1 MTEENLVQ
9 MNEENLAKLSDSQF
23 AIFSVFTSINRPA
36 KAGPVWVQ
44 YPRAQI
50 DKTLQVLELIM
61 RKDYGF
67 TKASDQIQSEEQ

>member
-1 MTEENLVQ
+1 MTEDNID
-9 MNEENLAKLSDSQF
+9 KLSDNQL
-23 AIFSVFTSINRPA
+23 AIFSVFEAFNQPV
-36 KAGPVWVQ
+36 KAGPMWVR

-50 DKTLQVLELIM
+50 ELALRTLELIM